1 MIAMEAHWQPRATR
15 KIRPT
20 RDALAAAL
28 IVVLSA
34 FIGVGG
40 VWYAAQEHLRRRA
53 EAAGLVPQS
62 GESAAGAR
70 SDASGAAAEGT
81 GSDAVSAGAAKPRRK
96 LNVANPP
103 EILGGARAA
112 RPENDRAAA
121 EAVAGGAAAAAGGTS
136 EGVSGRNTDGEGAG
150 YGLATGE
157 LRTQEAWREVIDR
170 AAVIS
175 AAPSGVAGLLV
186 GLVVYR
192 QRRAERR
199 AGLLRDE
206 AETRLRLME
215 GVVEYA
221 EDVIVVSDGEIGAA
235 EGPHIVYVNPAF
247 TRVTGYAPGEVIGR
261 SLELLRG
268 PKTDKGESERVRG
281 AMAKGEAVRA
291 ELVQYTKEGR
301 EFWSEMAVVPLR
313 GPGGDVVN
321 YVSVHRESTA
331 RRLEQ
336 EKARR
341 AVNELGRARVAL
353 EARVAEL
360 TAANEG
366 LVAAQGRAAQV
377 GVQAARLVAS
387 VQREMRTPLT
397 AVALAA
403 SVMRDT
409 GATPQ
414 EREDAARVATAAS
427 GHLLEVARDVG
438 DLAQLEG
445 VAVGGEGVE
454 CDPRAELEETVGMLR
469 VEAERKGLRL
479 AIRLED
485 PFPATLRVDRTRA
498 RRAVLHLLEN
508 SVRYTEH
515 GGVCLSAEV
524 IRDGGED
531 AGRLRVRV
539 EDTGPG
545 VEEGTLSRVL
555 GGRAGERGLGSGL
568 VVARHLCEALGGR
581 LTAHSTA
588 GYGSVFTAE
597 FAVSGIGFVRAGE
610 GAAADGPRLSGR
622 VLLAEDHA
630 DLRAMLQTV
639 LTRAGARVDV
649 AGNGEQA
656 FAAASRAAAQHD
668 PYDLVLMDTH
678 MPLLDGRSA
687 VERLRM
693 MGYMGMVVAL
703 SGDGAAERQRSL
715 DAGCN
720 EVLVKPLSPEALLTA
735 VSRLMREAKASAKQR
750 AA

>member
-1 MIAMEAHWQPRATR
+1 METPWQPRTTR

-53 EAAGLVPQS
+53 EAAGLVPGSVPSDPEPQT
-62 GESAAGAR
+62 AGA
-70 SDASGAAAEGT
+70 ATEAPGAAA
-81 GSDAVSAGAAKPRRK
+81 AGKPRRK

-103 EILGGARAA
+103 EILGAGRAVRA
-112 RPENDRAAA
+112 EGERSEPGVDEGSAGQGGGVAAA
-121 EAVAGGAAAAAGGTS
+121 SAAGAAGSAGAAVGASSAG
-136 EGVSGRNTDGEGAG
+136 EM
-150 YGLATGE
+150 
-157 LRTQEAWREVIDR
+157 RTQEAWREVIDR

-206 AETRLRLME
+206 AESRLRLME

-221 EDVIVVSDGEIGAA
+221 EDVIVVSDGDLGAG

-247 TRVTGYAPGEVIGR
+247 TRVTGFAPGEVIGR
-261 SLELLRG
+261 SVEMLRG
-268 PKTDKGESERVRG
+268 LKTDKGESERVRA

-291 ELVQYTKEGR
+291 ELVQYAKDGR

-313 GPGGDVVN
+313 GPSGDVVN
-321 YVSVHRESTA
+321 FVSVHRESTA
-331 RRLEQ
+331 RRVEQ

-341 AVNELGRARVAL
+341 TVNELGRARAGL

-360 TAANEG
+360 TAANQA
-366 LVAAQGRAAQV
+366 LVAQQERAAHV
-377 GVQAARLVAS
+377 GVQAAKLVAS

-397 AVALAA
+397 AVAFAA

-414 EREDAARVATAAS
+414 EREDAARVAAGAS
-427 GHLLEVARDVG
+427 GHLLEVARDVS

-445 VAVGGEGVE
+445 QVAASVAGE
-454 CDPRAELEETVGMLR
+454 CDPRSELEQAVGMLR

-479 AIRLED
+479 AIRLEE
-485 PFPATLRVDRTRA
+485 PFPAALCVDMTRVRC
-498 RRAVLHLLEN
+498 AVLHLLEN

-524 IRDGGED
+524 IRDGGQD

-545 VEEGTLSRVL
+545 VEEGTLARAL
-555 GGRAGERGLGSGL
+555 GGRAGERGRGSGL
-568 VVARHLCEALGGR
+568 MVARHLCEALGGR

-597 FAVSGIGFVRAGE
+597 FAVSGIGFARAAE
-610 GAAADGPRLSGR
+610 RAAADAPRLSGR

-693 MGYMGMVVAL
+693 LGYMGMVVAL
-703 SGDGAAERQRSL
+703 CGDGAEERQRCL

-720 EVLVKPLSPEALLTA
+720 EVLVKPLTPEALLAA
-735 VSRLMREAKASAKQR
+735 VLRMLREAKASAKQR